1 MTGALG
7 IPMVSLMKRRLVAI
21 FALVV
26 AAATLALAIAVAIDQ
41 FPRGL
46 VLLGCVLVAA
56 LATRYGVL
64 RRGIARVVGLTVAGI
79 ALAAALALIITGGSP
94 LVDLLVVASLV
105 VSLAATRATFAVHVD
120 LPSAPAPRQPVL
132 FFNPRSCG
140 GKAERFALAK
150 EARER
155 GIEPVELNASDDL
168 QVLVRCAVE
177 RGAST
182 FPR

>member
-105 VSLAATRATFAVHVD
+105 VSLAATRATFAVD

-132 FFNPRSCG
+132 FFNPRSGG